1 MNDSEQINLTS
12 LSAEQTYALDMCE
25 SGENIFLTGG
35 AGSGKSYVIR
45 EFMKNKDDKQMP
57 ILASTGAAAVLLGGP
72 AVFRTDLRPAEIAP
86 AR

>member
-1 MNDSEQINLTS
+1 MADGEQIILTNLS
-12 LSAEQTYALDMCE
+12 EEQAYALDMCE

-57 ILASTGAAAVLLGGP
+57 ILAEPLETAVIS
-72 AVFRTDLRPAEIAP
+72 FCDLRFQA
-86 AR
+86 